1 MNETNCFKTKN
12 LVYLHFISLECVV
25 YLHHTMNIL
34 VNFLLNNEDTML
46 DIVVQICILHSLKY
60 NY

>member
-1 MNETNCFKTKN
+1 
-12 LVYLHFISLECVV
+12 
-25 YLHHTMNIL
+25 MNIL

-60 NY
+60 NYWLLLCNLGYLAYSV